1 MDAFAAAW
9 NFIENKS
16 SEEHCWSILVAEF
29 LTNES
34 YVNCIFLIDTCHVE
48 KPNLTVHYKHFP
60 PYVEDPKPG
69 KERPGGIL
77 IDLLE
82 EAILHCA
89 YVCHS
94 FPHNVTLVYEKYP
107 TLTNATVSPKN
118 LDIIVPVPMSNK
130 YNPYYEEVKMTKSPG
145 SVLIMVPTGEEELV
159 MTSEEDIL
167 KGIFETL
174 PIVGVYFLINALFGA
189 IFWYIVS

>member
-1 MDAFAAAW
+1 M
-9 NFIENKS
+9 
-16 SEEHCWSILVAEF
+16 VEF

-69 KERPGGIL
+69 EERPGGIL

-89 YVCHS
+89 YICHS

>member
-1 MDAFAAAW
+1 M
-9 NFIENKS
+9 
-16 SEEHCWSILVAEF
+16 VEF

-82 EAILHCA
+82 EAILHCT
-89 YVCHS
+89 YICHS

>member
-16 SEEHCWSILVAEF
+16 SEEHCWSILVVEF

-89 YVCHS
+89 YICHS
-94 FPHNVTLVYEKYP
+94 FPHNVILVYEKYP

-130 YNPYYEEVKMTKSPG
+130 YNPYHEEVKMAKSPG